1 MANRLNPVV
10 GSSGVLQNG
19 EDGNLV
25 IMDGQNLTW
34 STVVSSVSNGSI
46 VELLDS
52 GNLVLREGDSNGSFI
67 WQSFDYPSD
76 CFLQNMKVGLNLKTG
91 EKRFL
96 TSWRSDNDPSPGN
109 FTLGVDQQK
118 LPQGLVWKGS
128 ARYWRTGQWNGT
140 SFLGIQRWG
149 SSWVYLNG
157 FMFVTDDEEG
167 MLYFTYS
174 RYNDTFPSILI
185 MNYTGIFEK
194 LEWIE
199 EMKEWSSVWEAP
211 DGRCVYG
218 TCGPF
223 GICSEFESPI
233 CRCLNGFEPKFLDEW
248 SKGDWSGGCVR
259 RTPLQC
265 EKNSITSK
273 GRKGDEFLK
282 LVGLKLPDFADFLSD
297 VSSEEGEESC
307 LRNCSCVVYSY
318 TSGIGCM
325 VWHGSILDVQ
335 EFSIGGEKLF
345 LRLAEVELGN
355 SSTPPNLLAQKQR
368 ELVKRK

>member
-1 MANRLNPVV
+1 
-10 GSSGVLQNG
+10 
-19 EDGNLV
+19 
-25 IMDGQNLTW
+25 
-34 STVVSSVSNGSI
+34 
-46 VELLDS
+46 
-52 GNLVLREGDSNGSFI
+52 
-67 WQSFDYPSD
+67 
-76 CFLQNMKVGLNLKTG
+76 
-91 EKRFL
+91 
-96 TSWRSDNDPSPGN
+96 
-109 FTLGVDQQK
+109 
-118 LPQGLVWKGS
+118 
-128 ARYWRTGQWNGT
+128 
-140 SFLGIQRWG
+140 
-149 SSWVYLNG
+149 
-157 FMFVTDDEEG
+157 MFVTDYEEG

-211 DGRCVYG
+211 DGRFVYG

-223 GICSEFESPI
+223 GICSESESSI
-233 CRCLNGFEPKFLDEW
+233 WRCLNGFEPKFLDEW

-259 RTPLQC
+259 RTPLKC

-273 GRKGDEFLK
+273 GRKGDGFLK
-282 LVGLKLPDFADFLSD
+282 LEGLKLPDFADFLSD
-297 VSSEEGEESC
+297 VSSEECEESC